1 MKINFKNKKNLPPL
15 QHPPCLLGFQY
26 TAVSRRAKRG
36 QLGAYILG
44 QGVLSG
50 LRFISG

>member
-1 MKINFKNKKNLPPL
+1 MKIHFKNKKICPL
-15 QHPPCLLGFQY
+15 QHPSCLLGFQY
-26 TAVSRRAKRG
+26 TAVSCRAKRG